1 MGDRPG
7 GEGYARDLA
16 RRAGAYEAIARQR
29 RAIRRRS
36 IFVAVVVGA
45 SLLWAAAY
53 WMGGWVMVW
62 AGWVGRG

>member
-16 RRAGAYEAIARQR
+16 LRAEIYEAIARRR

-36 IFVAVVVGA
+36 IFVAVVTGA

-53 WMGGWVMVW
+53 WL